1 MVYNIQ
7 RASFLSLLLLL
18 LINCQNQS
26 QQVPKE
32 INLSP
37 KAFESKIAQTKDA
50 IVLDVRTPKE
60 VEQGALPNAMVINF
74 HEEDFREKVAA
85 LDKSKTYFVYCR
97 SGGRSAKACNVLKEA
112 GISSFYN
119 LEGGITDWKK
129 ENLPIK

>member
-1 MVYNIQ
+1 M
-7 RASFLSLLLLL
+7 
-18 LINCQNQS
+18 
-26 QQVPKE
+26 
-32 INLSP
+32 
-37 KAFESKIAQTKDA
+37 
-50 IVLDVRTPKE
+50 DVRTPKE